1 MASKELSER
10 KLKEIQEIAR
20 GWGKLLAREA
30 YPQGPGL
37 DVSLADMEDIVAR
50 ATRAIVR
57 GAVET
62 MTDDQ
67 AGDLG
72 EEAACPNCGRICKL
86 KRKSRPLVVRGGQA
100 TLDEPVGH
108 CPTCRRDFF
117 PSASGAT
124 SRWSPV

>member
-10 KLKEIQEIAR
+10 KVKEIEEIAR

-30 YPQGPGL
+30 YPEGPGR
-37 DVSLADMEDIVAR
+37 DVSLADMEDVVAR
-50 ATRAIVR
+50 ATGAIVR
-57 GAVET
+57 GAMET

-72 EEAACPNCGRICKL
+72 QEAACPSCGRICEL

-117 PSASGAT
+117 PSASRAAC
-124 SRWSPV
+124 

>member
-1 MASKELSER
+1 MASKVLSER
-10 KLKEIQEIAR
+10 KLGEIEEVAR

-30 YPQGPGL
+30 YPEGPGL
-37 DVSLADMEDIVAR
+37 DVSLADMEDVVAR

-67 AGDLG
+67 ADDLG
-72 EEAACPNCGRICKL
+72 EEAACPNCGKMCKL
-86 KRKSRPLVVRGGQA
+86 KRKTRSLAVRGGNA
-100 TLDEPVGH
+100 NLDEPVGH

-117 PSASGAT
+117 PSA
-124 SRWSPV
+124 

>member
-10 KLKEIQEIAR
+10 KVKEIEEIAR

-30 YPQGPGL
+30 YPEGPGL
-37 DVSLADMEDIVAR
+37 DVSLADMEDVVAR

-67 AGDLG
+67 ADDLG
-72 EEAACPNCGRICKL
+72 QEAACPNCGRICKL
-86 KRKSRPLVVRGGQA
+86 KRKPRPLVVRGGQA

-117 PSASGAT
+117 PSASGAAC
-124 SRWSPV
+124 

>member
-10 KLKEIQEIAR
+10 KLKEIEEIAR

-30 YPQGPGL
+30 YPERPGR
-37 DVSLADMEDIVAR
+37 DVSLADMEDVVAR

-67 AGDLG
+67 ADDLG
-72 EEAACPNCGRICKL
+72 QEAACPSCGRICRL
-86 KRKSRPLVVRGGQA
+86 KRKPRPLVVRGGQA

-117 PSASGAT
+117 PSASRAAC
-124 SRWSPV
+124 